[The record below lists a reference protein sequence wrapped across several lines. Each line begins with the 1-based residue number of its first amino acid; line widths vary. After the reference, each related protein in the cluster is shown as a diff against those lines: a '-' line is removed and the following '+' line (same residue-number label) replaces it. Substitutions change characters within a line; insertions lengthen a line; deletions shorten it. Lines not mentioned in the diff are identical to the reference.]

1 MSLQGRIHDVRHA
14 LKRRRKALWEAIKE
28 RHEAQRGGRRRR
40 KLAREVKRIRGEKDH
55 LSRKLEH
62 LEKKKDKPP
71 PQTSGVVTFDGKP
84 CAAWIAADLR
94 KIREMGWD
102 GYLLS
107 GYRTPAYSESLCYG
121 ICGAPSCPGRCAGSS
136 SNHSQYERPGGAAD
150 LDPAHIGQALSAA
163 APDRLAAS
171 QLNRPVRPQP
181 RLGDR
186 LLMTLEGILV
196 LVVLVLLIVFLA
208 RRI

>member
-14 LKRRRKALWEAIKE
+14 LKRRRKALWQTIKE

-71 PQTSGVVTFDGKP
+71 PRTSGVVTFDGKP

-94 KIREMGWD
+94 KIRSMGWD

-107 GYRTPAYSESLCYG
+107 GYRTPEYSESLCYG
-121 ICGAPSCPGRCAGSS
+121 HMRRSVVPRQVRRPKLESQPVRAPRGRRRSRPRT
-136 SNHSQYERPGGAAD
+136 HRPG
-150 LDPAHIGQALSAA
+150 ALAA

-171 QLNRPVRPQP
+171 QLDRALRPQP